1 MDKWDELK
9 NTLAVMTE
17 HVYNGF
23 MYPLNVHHKFL
34 AVRKWIMEDEEF
46 IEVYCPTCGSCGEA
60 GCCPPTRCK
69 YGVDYINGLRREQSD
84 LKEEL
89 EMTRKALGAYIQM
102 MGFKVTEDIIDQEIE
117 FYGK

>member
-1 MDKWDELK
+1 MDKWNELK
-9 NTLAVMTE
+9 NILTVMTE

-23 MYPLNVHHKFL
+23 MYPLSVHHKFL
-34 AVRKWIMEDEEF
+34 TVRNWIMEDEDF
-46 IEVYCPTCGSCGEA
+46 VEVYCPTCGACGES

-69 YGVDYINGLRREQSD
+69 YGVDYINELRRQQVD
-84 LKEEL
+84 IQEEL
-89 EMTRKALGAYIQM
+89 NKTRKALGEYIKM